1 MADGQ
6 AKFGL
11 NLDACNKI
19 FDVLLAFL
27 LISFH
32 AMCFLRISSL
42 LCSVSL
48 LWLTS
53 TVHEKKNY
61 YSTLY
66 KTDSKIKF
74 QRKKNLIIKLIFL
87 LPLSLIYFWIALP
100 KKKN

>member
-32 AMCFLRISSL
+32 AVCFLRISSL

-53 TVHEKKNY
+53 TVHEGKKK
-61 YSTLY
+61 STTVLY
-66 KTDSKIKF
+66 
-74 QRKKNLIIKLIFL
+74 IKLIQKSNFKERKISL
-87 LPLSLIYFWIALP
+87 L
-100 KKKN
+100 N

>member
-32 AMCFLRISSL
+32 AVCFLRICSL

-53 TVHEKKNY
+53 TVHEEEKK
-61 YSTLY
+61 STTVLY
-66 KTDSKIKF
+66 
-74 QRKKNLIIKLIFL
+74 IKLIQ
-87 LPLSLIYFWIALP
+87 
-100 KKKN
+100 K